1 MNYKF
6 YGGLTLL
13 LLVVVFALQNSAVVK
28 VRLLFWS
35 VSSSLALLIV
45 VLLGIGLLAG
55 WLLGSLARRP
65 ASSNPS

>member
-1 MNYKF
+1 MNYKVC
-6 YGGLTLL
+6 GAMAVL
-13 LLVVVFALQNSAVVK
+13 LLVVVFAIQNSAVVK

-45 VLLGIGLLAG
+45 VLISLGLLAG

-65 ASSNPS
+65 SKSNPS

>member
-1 MNYKF
+1 MKYKV
-6 YGGLTLL
+6 YGALAVL
-13 LLVVVFALQNSAVVK
+13 LLVVLFAIQNSAVVK

-45 VLLGIGLLAG
+45 VLLGLGLLAG

-65 ASSNPS
+65 SKTNQP

>member
-1 MNYKF
+1 MKYKV
-6 YGGLTLL
+6 YGALAVL
-13 LLVVVFALQNSAVVK
+13 LLVVLFAIQNSAVVK

-45 VLLGIGLLAG
+45 VLLGLGLLAG

-65 ASSNPS
+65 SKSDPS

>member
-1 MNYKF
+1 MNYKV
-6 YGGLTLL
+6 YGAMAVL
-13 LLVVVFALQNSAVVK
+13 LLVVVFAIQNSAVVK

-45 VLLGIGLLAG
+45 VLISLGLLAG

-65 ASSNPS
+65 SKSNPS